1 MCRYK
6 LKQNRNTKV
15 CSCIHI
21 PCPAS
26 SPQMP
31 CPILSNYLSCKPHP
45 GLNIYKS
52 NELEFTFIGIINPK
66 ISNIIVGSVYKHPSV
81 DLTDYNINY
90 LNNRLDKVSK
100 ERKTIICI
108 RWF

>member
-1 MCRYK
+1 MYK
-6 LKQNRNTKV
+6 LKQNRNAKV
-15 CSCIHI
+15 CSCIQI

-52 NELEFTFIGIINPK
+52 NELESTFIEIINPK

-81 DLTDYNINY
+81 DLTDFNINC
-90 LNNRLDKVSK
+90 LDSCFDNVSK
-100 ERKTIICI
+100 EQKTINCI